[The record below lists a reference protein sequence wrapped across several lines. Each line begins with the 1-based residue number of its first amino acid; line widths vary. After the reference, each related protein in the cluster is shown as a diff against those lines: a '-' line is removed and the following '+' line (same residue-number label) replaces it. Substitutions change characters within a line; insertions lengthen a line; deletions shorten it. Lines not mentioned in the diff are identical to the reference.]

1 MNKNNKLI
9 PSLRFPEFQNDGEW
23 VEKKL
28 GEVGEFRGSGVD
40 KKIKPKEELV
50 MLLNYM
56 DVYRKNFIFKND
68 LKQQTSATNE
78 KIEKCNIKKGDIFFT
93 PTSETPD
100 DIAQS
105 AVAVE
110 DIPNGVY
117 SYHLIRLR
125 LKENWDLKFRTYIF
139 KTNSF
144 FKKVSKLAQGSG
156 TRYVI
161 TMPVFNSLKIPIPS
175 LPEQQ
180 KIADFL
186 SNLDELIAAHKQK
199 LELLKQH
206 KKGLMQKLFPQEG
219 KKLPEWRFPEFKDS
233 GEWVE
238 KVLSK
243 VANYENG
250 KAHEK
255 NIDENGEYIVVN
267 SKYISSDG
275 ETVKYS
281 NKAFCLAEQGDILMV
296 LSDVPNGKAI
306 AKCFY
311 VPVNNKYTVNQRICK
326 ISSYD
331 CDNKFLIYILNRNK
345 YFLAFDDGVK
355 QTNLKKDDVLNAP
368 LLFPKDIKEQQ
379 KITSF
384 LSNLD
389 ELITAQAEKIE
400 QLERHKKGLMQR
412 MFPEIN

>member
-326 ISSYD
+326 ISPYD
-331 CDNKFLIYILNRNK
+331 CDNKFLIYILNSRS
-345 YFLAFDDGVK
+345 LLS
-355 QTNLKKDDVLNAP
+355 QNLK
-368 LLFPKDIKEQQ
+368 
-379 KITSF
+379 T
-384 LSNLD
+384 
-389 ELITAQAEKIE
+389 
-400 QLERHKKGLMQR
+400 
-412 MFPEIN
+412 